1 MAGFVV
7 TIAGIAVL
15 LGLVAWKPGARA
27 FAPGLLLI
35 GLGLG
40 VMLTP
45 SVTVVQSCSGRRSP
59 AVVLRETQPS
69 CRPARVRWFTLIAN
83 RVAAADVERPPWPQ
97 RSAHVVH

>member
-1 MAGFVV
+1 M
-7 TIAGIAVL
+7 L
-15 LGLVAWKPGARA
+15 LGLVAWQPGAWA

-40 VMLTP
+40 LMLTP
-45 SVTVVQSCSGRRSP
+45 SVTVVQSCFP
-59 AVVLRETQPS
+59 ETQPS